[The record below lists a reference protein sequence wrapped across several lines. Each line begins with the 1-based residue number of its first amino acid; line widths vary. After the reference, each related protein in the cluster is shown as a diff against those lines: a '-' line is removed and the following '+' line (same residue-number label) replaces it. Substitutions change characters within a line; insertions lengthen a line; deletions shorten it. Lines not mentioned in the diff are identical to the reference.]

1 MYKKFLIVIIITGTS
16 ILNVFSGNYL
26 PFIENN
32 GQWSEQILFKATVM
46 DGNLF
51 LEKNAFT
58 WYFSN
63 ATQLLNADHSLSQSN
78 PIIKKHAFK
87 IFFDNS
93 NPDVFVSGN
102 NVRPEY
108 YNFFQGNNPDEWQG
122 EVPAYNSVIYKNLY
136 NGIDLEVY
144 SEAGNLKYDFI
155 IHPGANPEQIKIRY
169 EGLDSIQLRSTKL
182 YLYNSV
188 NTLVEQTPY
197 TYSNSEKIK
206 QTIPCN
212 YILKNNTVQF
222 HFPEG
227 YNTMETI
234 VIDPTTLI
242 FSSYSGSTADNWGY
256 SATYDDDGNLYGAG
270 IVFDDGYPV
279 TLGAFEE
286 TFQGGFSF
294 FPCDVAISKFNA
306 IGTDLIYSTYL
317 GGSQNELPHSLVVD
331 DNNELV
337 VFGTTGSD
345 DFPVTADAY
354 DNTFNGGYNDTVT
367 YVIYFPLGVDAFV
380 TKFNV
385 DGSAL
390 IGSTYLGGSGND
402 GQNSGST
409 AFNYGDHSRGEVVT
423 DNDMNCYI
431 ASSTTS
437 SDFPTTA
444 GVFQSAIA
452 GNQDGFVA
460 KFNADLTA
468 LIWCSYIGGAA
479 DDGPYSMKLAPDET
493 ILISG
498 GTGSTDL
505 PTTADALQE
514 TFQGGSMDGFVA
526 RINNDATAILNA
538 TYIGTD
544 NYDQIFL
551 LDKDDENNVY
561 IVGQTSGAYPV
572 TASVYSNPG
581 SSQFITKLNSD
592 LSEIIFSTVFGS
604 GSSIV
609 NISPTAFLVDEC
621 YQLYVSGWGGTVNSS
636 FNPLTGNVLGM
647 PITDDA
653 YDAVSNG
660 SDFYF
665 IVLGNDADEL
675 IYATYFGS
683 PSAADHVDG
692 GTSRF
697 DKKGIIYQAV
707 CAGCGGF
714 DDFPTTDDAWSTTN
728 NSFNCNL
735 GVFKFEFSFTGPS
748 ASISAIPLSG
758 CAPSTVIFSNTSTQT
773 ENFLWD
779 FGDGSTS
786 TESEPNHVYE
796 TPGTYFITLIAID
809 SDACIPNDTAYL
821 TINVFDLPEAGF
833 SFTPDSVSV
842 FGFANFID
850 QSTNASSWYWTFGDG
865 TNSTL
870 QNPTHAYPAAGNYTV
885 CQTVTNADGCTDSIC
900 KQIEVFEISILDV
913 PNAFSPNG
921 DGFNDIFLPVNY
933 GLSDFEFRIY
943 NRWGQLVFQSND
955 SSIGWDGYFNGVEQE
970 VGTYAYVVSGKG
982 KDNAEYYRQGNLTL
996 VR

>member
-1 MYKKFLIVIIITGTS
+1 MYKKFLIVIIITGSS
-16 ILNVFSGNYL
+16 ILNVFSGNDL

-32 GQWSEQILFKATVM
+32 GQWSEQILFKATVE

-63 ATQLLNADHSLSQSN
+63 ASQLLNADHSISQSN
-78 PIIKKHAFK
+78 AIIKKHAFK
-87 IFFDNS
+87 IFFENS
-93 NPDVFVSGN
+93 NPNVFISGN

-108 YNFFQGNNPDEWQG
+108 YNFFLGSNPDKWKG

-144 SEAGNLKYDFI
+144 SQSGNLKYDFI

-197 TYSNSEKIK
+197 TYYPSEKIK
-206 QTIPCN
+206 QSIPCN

-222 HFPEG
+222 NFPEG
-227 YNTMETI
+227 YNAMETI
-234 VIDPTTLI
+234 VIDPATLI

-270 IVFDDGYPV
+270 IVFDEGYPV

-306 IGTDLIYSTYL
+306 SGTDLIYSTYL

-331 DNNELV
+331 DNNELI

-354 DNTFNGGYNDTVT
+354 DITFNGGYNDTVT

-390 IGSTYLGGSGND
+390 IGSTYLGGTGND
-402 GQNSGST
+402 GQNGGST
-409 AFNYGDHSRGEVVT
+409 AFNYGDHSRGEVVS
-423 DNDMNCYI
+423 DSDMNCYI

-460 KFNADLTA
+460 KFNADLTE
-468 LIWCSYIGGAA
+468 LMWCSYIGGSN

-498 GTGSTDL
+498 GTISTDF
-505 PTTADALQE
+505 PTTADALHE

-526 RINNDATAILNA
+526 RINNDASAILNA
-538 TYIGTD
+538 TFIGTN

-572 TASVYSNPG
+572 TVGVYSNPG

-604 GSSIV
+604 GTSLV

-621 YQLYVSGWGGTVNSS
+621 YQLYVSGWGGTVNSN
-636 FNPLTGNVLGM
+636 FNPLTGNVLDM

-735 GVFKFEFSFTGPS
+735 GVFKFEFNFTGPS

-758 CAPSTVIFSNTSTQT
+758 CAPSNVMFSNTSTQT

-779 FGDGSTS
+779 FGDGTTS
-786 TESEPNHVYE
+786 TESEPSHVYE
-796 TPGTYFITLIAID
+796 TPGTYYVTLVAID

-821 TINVFDLPEAGF
+821 TINVFDLPEADF

-850 QSTNASSWYWTFGDG
+850 QSSGALSWFWTFGDG
-865 TNSTL
+865 TNSSL

-913 PNAFSPNG
+913 PNAFSPNA
-921 DGFNDIFLPVNY
+921 DGVNDIFLPVNY

-943 NRWGQLVFQSND
+943 NRWGQLVFQSSD
-955 SSIGWDGYFNGVEQE
+955 SSIGWDGYFNGIEQE

-982 KDNAEYYRQGNLTL
+982 KDNAQYYRQGNLTL